1 MNLEPVIQNEIRKR
15 KTSIIYQLIYMTSRK
30 IVLMNYLQ
38 GRNGDADVEK
48 ELVDTQWGKKKVR

>member
-1 MNLEPVIQNEIRKR
+1 
-15 KTSIIYQLIYMTSRK
+15 MTSRK